1 MRQIISLEKEILFK
15 TMIGDITSISLEHTL
30 DFINNSEIEGDLIVN
45 GTYKLTEASTIEEP
59 FDYKVP
65 VEIMLTTA
73 LEEKKRTININDFT
87 YKIVN
92 EDTLL
97 INVDLLIEG
106 LEMIEI
112 KDQEESN
119 RNDSNTEIEILS
131 TKEEQETLPSA
142 KEINDTMSKE
152 IEQKNK
158 EQPQEVEKPKSK
170 EPKEGENKVIDSIF
184 TAFKD
189 TTETYSTY
197 SVYTLRENDT
207 LDEIIAKYKT
217 TRDDLQSYNDL
228 DNLKIGTKLIIP
240 TSFTDEE

>member
-106 LEMIEI
+106 LEIIEI

-119 RNDSNTEIEILS
+119 RNDSNAEVEILS
-131 TKEEQETLPSA
+131 TKEDQETLPSA

-152 IEQKNK
+152 IEQENK

-170 EPKEGENKVIDSIF
+170 EQKEGENKVIDSIF

>member
-30 DFINNSEIEGDLIVN
+30 DFINNSEIEGDLIVS
-45 GTYKLTEASTIEEP
+45 GTYKLTEASTIEES

-97 INVDLLIEG
+97 ISVDLLIEG

-112 KDQEESN
+112 KDQEEPS
-119 RNDSNTEIEILS
+119 RNDSKEEIEILS
-131 TKEEQETLPSA
+131 TKEEQETLPSV
-142 KEINDTMSKE
+142 KEINDTIPKE
-152 IEQKNK
+152 VQKENNQK
-158 EQPQEVEKPKSK
+158 PQEAEATKAK
-170 EPKEGENKVIDSIF
+170 EPPEGENKVIDSIF

-207 LDEIIAKYKT
+207 LEEIIAKYKT
-217 TRDDLQSYNDL
+217 SRDDLQSYNDL

-240 TSFTDEE
+240 TSYTDEE